1 MAETYS
7 AFKGFK
13 IVHSS
18 TWENLKDTPEKKKGY
33 LWFVRTGDVDDKS
46 VVTKG
51 DIYFGTRHYGQY
63 DPTNASDIGE
73 LKKVL
78 GTISN
83 LPGKVN
89 NIPATATT
97 VEEILKF
104 VSKPYTDGN
113 GITITETET
122 SKIIA
127 SNTNARTVSD
137 ITIAGGPINATGIF
151 EGNKIPKGTSVQDI
165 LTKLLCK
172 EIFPV
177 AATKPT
183 ITVTASDT
191 PSGLYEI
198 NSTVTIPAFGTST
211 NAGHFNSGPNDS
223 HTQPVT
229 GSEFSNIKFTTTTSG
244 FTNYDVATNAPS
256 VGIQSGITVSEGTN
270 SVTCTATG
278 TYSAPKGTPTTN
290 LGNPATDPNY
300 TFTSG
305 TTSNS
310 KTVSVTGVYPIY
322 SNGKAAPS
330 DGKAANAQVK
340 SEGPTMVP
348 KENNKHGLI
357 NPDDRDSD
365 GKIGGKLC
373 IFFAKQAAAPYTIY
387 LPTGKYKITEANM
400 LNPTANAYDAD
411 VLSNFVANESTVTL
425 QSGGKDMTY
434 TAYEYSGANG
444 PNCVEFTIG
453 KA

>member
-18 TWENLKDTPEKKKGY
+18 TWENLEGTPEKKKGY
-33 LWFVRTGDVDDKS
+33 LWFVRTGDVNDKS

-63 DPTNASDIGE
+63 DPTNASDIDE

-78 GTISN
+78 G
-83 LPGKVN
+83 
-89 NIPATATT
+89 NIPGLSGKPGIPADKKT
-97 VEEILKF
+97 VADIIEHIA
-104 VSKPYTDGN
+104 KPYSAGS
-113 GITITETET
+113 GITISEN
-122 SKIIA
+122 KVIA
-127 SNTNARTVSD
+127 SNTNATTVSD

-151 EGNKIPKGTSVQDI
+151 EGNKIPSGTSVQEI

-183 ITVTASDT
+183 ITVTASGE
-191 PSGLYEI
+191 PSGLHEI

-278 TYSAPKGTPTTN
+278 TYSEPTGTPTTN
-290 LGNPATDPNY
+290 LGNQATDPKY

-357 NPDDRDSD
+357 DT
-365 GKIGGKLC
+365 GGKLW

-425 QSGGKDMTY
+425 QSGGQDMTY

>member
-18 TWENLKDTPEKKKGY
+18 TWENLKDTPEEKKGY
-33 LWFVRTGDVDDKS
+33 LWFVRTGNVGDKS
-46 VVTKG
+46 NVTKG

-63 DPTNASDIGE
+63 DPTNASDIDE

-78 GTISN
+78 G
-83 LPGKVN
+83 
-89 NIPATATT
+89 NIPGLSGKPGIPADKKT
-97 VEEILKF
+97 VADIIEHIA
-104 VSKPYTDGN
+104 KPYSAGS
-113 GITITETET
+113 GITISEN
-122 SKIIA
+122 KVIA
-127 SNTNARTVSD
+127 SNTNATTVGD

-151 EGNKIPKGTSVQDI
+151 EGNKIPKGTSVQEI

-177 AATKPT
+177 TATKPT
-183 ITVTASDT
+183 ITVTVSGA
-191 PSGLYEI
+191 PSGLQEI

-223 HTQPVT
+223 HEQPDT
-229 GSEFSNIKFTTTTSG
+229 GSGFSDIKFTTTKIG
-244 FTNYDVATNAPS
+244 FTHYAVAADVTTIAQQTG
-256 VGIQSGITVSEGTN
+256 VTVSEGTN

-278 TYSAPKGTPTTN
+278 TYSAPTGTPTTN
-290 LGNPATDPNY
+290 LGNPATDQKY

-322 SNGKAAPS
+322 SNGKPAS
-330 DGKAANAQVK
+330 DDGEAANAQVS

-348 KENNKHGLI
+348 QTNKKHGLI
-357 NPDDRDSD
+357 DT
-365 GKIGGKLC
+365 GGKLW
-373 IFFAKQAAAPYTIY
+373 IFFAKQMAAPYTIY
-387 LPTGKYKITEANM
+387 LPTGKYKITEAKM
-400 LNPTANAYDAD
+400 LNPTANKYDAN
-411 VLSNFVANESTVTL
+411 VLNNFIANESTVTL

-434 TAYEYSGANG
+434 TAYEYSGSNG

>member
-18 TWENLKDTPEKKKGY
+18 TWENLKDRPEEKKGY
-33 LWFVRTGDVDDKS
+33 LWFVRTGNVGDKS
-46 VVTKG
+46 NVTKG

-63 DPTNASDIGE
+63 DPTNASDIDE

-104 VSKPYTDGN
+104 VSKPYTDGD

-122 SKIIA
+122 SKVIA
-127 SNTNARTVSD
+127 SNTNARTVGD

-151 EGNKIPKGTSVQDI
+151 EGNKIPKGTSVQEI

-172 EIFPV
+172 EIFPN

-183 ITVTASDT
+183 ITVTASDA
-191 PSGLYEI
+191 PSGLHEI

-211 NAGHFNSGPNDS
+211 TAGHFNSGPNDS
-223 HTQPVT
+223 HKQPDT
-229 GSEFSNIKFTTTTSG
+229 GSEFSNIKFTTKTTSG

-278 TYSAPKGTPTTN
+278 TYSVPTGTPTTN
-290 LGNPATDPNY
+290 LGNPATDPKY

-322 SNGKAAPS
+322 SNGKEAPS
-330 DGKAANAQVK
+330 DGKAANAKVS
-340 SEGPTMVP
+340 SEGPTMKP
-348 KENNKHGLI
+348 QTNNKHSLI
-357 NPDDRDSD
+357 DT
-365 GKIGGKLC
+365 GGKLW

-387 LPTGKYKITEANM
+387 LPTGKYKITEAKM

-411 VLSNFVANESTVTL
+411 VLSNFVANAKTVTL

>member
-18 TWENLKDTPEKKKGY
+18 TWENLKDTPEEKKGY
-33 LWFVRTGDVDDKS
+33 LWFVRTGKVDDKDNL
-46 VVTKG
+46 TKG

-63 DPTNASDIGE
+63 DPTNASDIDE

-89 NIPATATT
+89 NIPETATT

-113 GITITETET
+113 GITI
-122 SKIIA
+122 SSDKVIA
-127 SNTNARTVSD
+127 SNTNARTVGD

-151 EGNKIPKGTSVQDI
+151 EGNKIPKGTTVQEI

-172 EIFPV
+172 EIFPD

-183 ITVTASDT
+183 ITVTASGA
-191 PSGLYEI
+191 PSGLHEI
-198 NSTVTIPAFGTST
+198 NSTVTIPAFTTST
-211 NAGHFNSGPNDS
+211 NAGHFNPSPNGT

-229 GSEFSNIKFTTTTSG
+229 GSNFSNIKFTTTKSG
-244 FTNYDVATNAPS
+244 FTKYTVAADAPS
-256 VGIQSGITVSEGTN
+256 VAQQTGITVTEGIN
-270 SVTCTATG
+270 SVTCNVTG
-278 TYSAPKGTPTTN
+278 DYTKPTGIPVTN
-290 LGNPATDPNY
+290 LGNQATGATY
-300 TFTSG
+300 TFSAG
-305 TTSNS
+305 TATNS
-310 KTVSVTGVYPIY
+310 TTVSVTGVYPIY

-330 DGKAANAQVK
+330 DGKAANAKVS
-340 SEGPTMVP
+340 SEGPTMTP
-348 KENNKHGLI
+348 QTNNKHGLI
-357 NPDDRDSD
+357 NT
-365 GKIGGKLC
+365 GGKLWV
-373 IFFAKQAAAPYTIY
+373 FFAKQAAAPYTIY
-387 LPTGKYKITEANM
+387 LPTGKYKITEAKM
-400 LNPTANAYDAD
+400 LNPTANAYDAN
-411 VLSNFVANESTVTL
+411 VLNNFIANQRTVTL
-425 QSGGKDMTY
+425 QSGGQDMTY

>member
-18 TWENLKDTPEKKKGY
+18 TWENLKDTPEEKKGY
-33 LWFVRTGDVDDKS
+33 LWFVRTGNVGDKS
-46 VVTKG
+46 NVTKG

-63 DPTNASDIGE
+63 DPTNASDIDE

-104 VSKPYTDGN
+104 VSKPYTDGD
-113 GITITETET
+113 GITISEN
-122 SKIIA
+122 KVIA
-127 SNTNARTVSD
+127 SNTNAKTVGD

-151 EGNKIPKGTSVQDI
+151 EGNKIPKGTSVQEI

-172 EIFPV
+172 EIFPD

-183 ITVTASDT
+183 ITVTASGA
-191 PSGLYEI
+191 PSGLHEI
-198 NSTVTIPAFGTST
+198 NSKVTIPAFTTST
-211 NAGHFNSGPNDS
+211 NAGHFNPSPNGT

-229 GSEFSNIKFTTTTSG
+229 GSNFSNIKFTTTKSG
-244 FTNYDVATNAPS
+244 FTNYEIAADVTTIAQQT
-256 VGIQSGITVSEGTN
+256 GITVSEGTN
-270 SVTCTATG
+270 SVTCNVTG
-278 TYSAPKGTPTTN
+278 NYTKPTGIPVTN
-290 LGNPATDPNY
+290 LGNQATGATY
-300 TFTSG
+300 TFTAG
-305 TTSNS
+305 TATNS
-310 KTVSVTGVYPIY
+310 TKVSVTGVYPIY
-322 SNGKAAPS
+322 SNGKPAS
-330 DGKAANAQVK
+330 DDGKKANAQVS
-340 SEGPTMVP
+340 SEGPTMTP
-348 KENNKHGLI
+348 QTNNKHSLI
-357 NPDDRDSD
+357 NT
-365 GKIGGKLC
+365 GGKLWV
-373 IFFAKQAAAPYTIY
+373 FFAKQAAAPYTIY
-387 LPTGKYKITEANM
+387 LPTGKYKITEAKM
-400 LNPTANAYDAD
+400 LNPTANAYDAN
-411 VLSNFVANESTVTL
+411 VLNNFVANQSTVTL

>member
-18 TWENLKDTPEKKKGY
+18 TWENLKDNPEEKKGY
-33 LWFVRTGDVDDKS
+33 LWFVRTGNVGDKS
-46 VVTKG
+46 DVTKG

-63 DPTNASDIGE
+63 DPTNASDIDE

-113 GITITETET
+113 GITISEN
-122 SKIIA
+122 KVIA
-127 SNTNARTVSD
+127 SNTNATTVGD

-151 EGNKIPKGTSVQDI
+151 EGNKIPKGTSVQEI

-172 EIFPV
+172 EIFPN

-183 ITVTASDT
+183 ISVSASGA
-191 PSGLYEI
+191 PSGLKEI
-198 NSTVTIPAFGTST
+198 NSTVTIPAFTTST
-211 NAGHFNSGPNDS
+211 NAGHFNPSPNGT
-223 HTQPVT
+223 HTQPAT
-229 GSEFSNIKFTTTTSG
+229 GSVFSGIKLTTTKSG
-244 FTNYDVATNAPS
+244 FTNYTLAADATS
-256 VGIQSGITVSEGTN
+256 VEQQSGITVSEGIN
-270 SVTCTATG
+270 SVTCGVTG
-278 TYSAPKGTPTTN
+278 NYSKPTGIPVTN
-290 LGNPATDPNY
+290 LGNQATGATY
-300 TFTSG
+300 TFTAG
-305 TTSNS
+305 TATNS
-310 KTVSVTGVYPIY
+310 TTVSVTGVYPIY
-322 SNGKAAPS
+322 SNGKPAS
-330 DGKAANAQVK
+330 DDGKAANAQVS
-340 SEGPTMVP
+340 SEGPTMTP
-348 KENNKHGLI
+348 QTNNKHGLI
-357 NPDDRDSD
+357 NT
-365 GKIGGKLC
+365 GGKLW

-387 LPTGKYKITEANM
+387 LPTGKYKITEAKM
-400 LNPTANAYDAD
+400 LNPTANAYDAN
-411 VLSNFVANESTVTL
+411 VLNNFVANQRTVTL
-425 QSGGKDMTY
+425 QSGGTDMTY

>member
-18 TWENLKDTPEKKKGY
+18 TWENLKDTPEEKKGY
-33 LWFVRTGDVDDKS
+33 LWFVRTGNVGDKS
-46 VVTKG
+46 NVTKG

-63 DPTNASDIGE
+63 DPTSASDIDE

-122 SKIIA
+122 SKVIA
-127 SNTNARTVSD
+127 SNTNATTVGD

-151 EGNKIPKGTSVQDI
+151 EGNKIPKGTSVQEI

-172 EIFPV
+172 EIFPD

-183 ITVTASDT
+183 ITVTASGA
-191 PSGLYEI
+191 PSGLHEI
-198 NSTVTIPAFGTST
+198 NSKVTIPAFTTST
-211 NAGHFNSGPNDS
+211 NAGHFNPSPNGT

-229 GSEFSNIKFTTTTSG
+229 GSNFSNIKFTTTKSG
-244 FTNYDVATNAPS
+244 FTNYEIAADVTTIAQQT
-256 VGIQSGITVSEGTN
+256 GITVSEGTN
-270 SVTCTATG
+270 SVTCNVTG
-278 TYSAPKGTPTTN
+278 NYTKPTGIPVTN
-290 LGNPATDPNY
+290 LGNQATGATY
-300 TFTSG
+300 TFTAG
-305 TTSNS
+305 TATNS
-310 KTVSVTGVYPIY
+310 TKVSVTGVYPIY
-322 SNGKAAPS
+322 SNGKPASS
-330 DGKAANAQVK
+330 DGKTANAQVS
-340 SEGPTMVP
+340 SEGPTMTP
-348 KENNKHGLI
+348 QTNNKHGLI
-357 NPDDRDSD
+357 NTGS
-365 GKIGGKLC
+365 KLWV
-373 IFFAKQAAAPYTIY
+373 FFAKQAAAPYTIY
-387 LPTGKYKITEANM
+387 LPTGKYKITDAKM
-400 LNPTANAYDAD
+400 LNPTANAYDAN
-411 VLSNFVANESTVTL
+411 VLNNFVANQSTVTL

>member
-1 MAETYS
+1 MAETYN

-18 TWENLKDTPEKKKGY
+18 TWENLKTTPEKKKGY

-46 VVTKG
+46 NVTKG

-63 DPTNASDIGE
+63 DPTNASDIAE

-89 NIPATATT
+89 GIPETATT

-104 VSKPYTDGN
+104 VSKPYTEGD
-113 GITITETET
+113 GITISETET
-122 SKIIA
+122 SKVIA
-127 SNTNARTVSD
+127 SNTNATTVSD

-151 EGNKIPKGTSVQDI
+151 PGNKIEAGTSVQEI

-172 EIFPV
+172 EIFPK

-183 ITVTASDT
+183 ITVSASGA
-191 PSGLYEI
+191 PSGLREI
-198 NSTVTIPAFGTST
+198 NSTVTIPAFTTST
-211 NAGHFNSGPNDS
+211 NAGHFNSGDNDT
-223 HTQPVT
+223 HKQPDT
-229 GSEFSNIKFTTTTSG
+229 GSKFSNIKFTTTVSSG
-244 FTNYDVATNAPS
+244 FTNYNVATNAPT
-256 VGIQSGITVSEGTN
+256 VEQQTGITVSEGAN
-270 SVTCTATG
+270 SIKCNVSGNYTAPDT
-278 TYSAPKGTPTTN
+278 TPTTN
-290 LGNPATDPNY
+290 LGNPAPDATY
-300 TFTSG
+300 TFEAG
-305 TTSNS
+305 TATNS
-310 KTVSVTGVYPIY
+310 TTVSVTGVYPIY
-322 SNGKAAPS
+322 SNGTPASNDAKT
-330 DGKAANAQVK
+330 ANAQVS
-340 SEGPTMVP
+340 SEGPTMIP
-348 KENNKHGLI
+348 QKNNKHSLI
-357 NPDDRDSD
+357 NT
-365 GKIGGKLC
+365 GGKLW

-387 LPTGKYKITEANM
+387 LPTGKYKITEAKM
-400 LNPTANAYDAD
+400 LNPTANAYDAN
-411 VLSNFVANESTVTL
+411 VLNNFIANESTVTL

>member
-18 TWENLKDTPEKKKGY
+18 TWAVTNAVDKKGY
-33 LWFVRTGDVDDKS
+33 LWFVRTGDVNDKS
-46 VVTKG
+46 NVTKG

-63 DPTNASDIGE
+63 DPTNASDIDE
-73 LKKVL
+73 LKNVL

-122 SKIIA
+122 SKVIA
-127 SNTNARTVSD
+127 SNTNARTIGD

-151 EGNKIPKGTSVQDI
+151 EGNKIPKGTSVQEI

-172 EIFPV
+172 EIFPD

-183 ITVTASDT
+183 ITVTASGA
-191 PSGLYEI
+191 PSGLHEI
-198 NSTVTIPAFGTST
+198 NSKVTIPAFTTST
-211 NAGHFNSGPNDS
+211 NPGHFNPSPNGT

-229 GSEFSNIKFTTTTSG
+229 GSNFSNIKFTTTKSG
-244 FTNYDVATNAPS
+244 FTNYEIAADVTTIAQQT
-256 VGIQSGITVSEGTN
+256 GITVSEGTN
-270 SVTCTATG
+270 SVTCNVTG
-278 TYSAPKGTPTTN
+278 NYTKPTGIPVTN
-290 LGNPATDPNY
+290 LGNQATGATY
-300 TFTSG
+300 TFTAG
-305 TTSNS
+305 TATNS
-310 KTVSVTGVYPIY
+310 TKVSVTGVYPIY
-322 SNGKAAPS
+322 SNGKPAS
-330 DGKAANAQVK
+330 DDGKKANAQVS
-340 SEGPTMVP
+340 SEGPTMTP
-348 KENNKHGLI
+348 QTNNKHSLI
-357 NPDDRDSD
+357 NT
-365 GKIGGKLC
+365 GGKLWV
-373 IFFAKQAAAPYTIY
+373 FFAKQAAAPYTIY
-387 LPTGKYKITEANM
+387 LPTGKYKITEAKM
-400 LNPTANAYDAD
+400 LNPTANAYDAN
-411 VLSNFVANESTVTL
+411 VLNNFVANQSTVTL

>member
-1 MAETYS
+1 MSETYS

-18 TWENLKDTPEKKKGY
+18 TWAVTNAVDKKGY
-33 LWFVRTGDVDDKS
+33 LWFVRTGDVNDKS
-46 VVTKG
+46 NVTKG

-63 DPTNASDIGE
+63 DPTNASDIDE

-89 NIPATATT
+89 NIPSTATT

-113 GITITETET
+113 GITI
-122 SKIIA
+122 SSDKVIA
-127 SNTNARTVSD
+127 SNTNATTVSD

-151 EGNKIPKGTSVQDI
+151 PGNKINAGTSVQEI

-172 EIFPV
+172 EIFPD

-183 ITVTASDT
+183 ITVTVSGA
-191 PSGLYEI
+191 PSGLHEI

-211 NAGHFNSGPNDS
+211 NAGQFNPSPNGT

-229 GSEFSNIKFTTTTSG
+229 GSNFSNIKFTTTKSG
-244 FTNYDVATNAPS
+244 FTNYKIAADVTTIAQQT
-256 VGIQSGITVSEGTN
+256 GITVSEGTN
-270 SVTCTATG
+270 SVTCNVTG
-278 TYSAPKGTPTTN
+278 DYTKPTGIPVTN
-290 LGNPATDPNY
+290 LGNQATGATY

-305 TTSNS
+305 TASNS

-322 SNGKAAPS
+322 SNGKPTS
-330 DGKAANAQVK
+330 DDGKKANAQVE
-340 SEGPTMVP
+340 SEGPTMTP
-348 KENNKHGLI
+348 QTNNRYGLI

-365 GKIGGKLC
+365 GKIGGKLW

-387 LPTGKYKITEANM
+387 LPTGKYKITEAKM
-400 LNPTANAYDAD
+400 LNPTANAYDAN
-411 VLSNFVANESTVTL
+411 VLNNFVANQRTVTL
-425 QSGGKDMTY
+425 QSGGTDMTY

>member
-18 TWENLKDTPEKKKGY
+18 TWENLKDAPEEKKGY
-33 LWFVRTGDVDDKS
+33 LWFVRTGDVDEKDNL
-46 VVTKG
+46 TKG

-63 DPTNASDIGE
+63 DPTNASDIDE

-113 GITITETET
+113 GITISEN
-122 SKIIA
+122 KVIA
-127 SNTNARTVSD
+127 SNTNATTVGD

-151 EGNKIPKGTSVQDI
+151 EGNKIPKDTSVQEI

-172 EIFPV
+172 EIYPD
-177 AATKPT
+177 AATTPT
-183 ITVTASDT
+183 ITVTASGE
-191 PSGLYEI
+191 PSGLHEI
-198 NSTVTIPAFGTST
+198 NSTVTIPEFGTST
-211 NAGHFNSGPNDS
+211 TSGHFNSGPNDS
-223 HTQPVT
+223 HEQPNT
-229 GSEFSNIKFTTTTSG
+229 GSEFSNIKFTTKKTSG

-256 VGIQSGITVSEGTN
+256 VGIQSGITVSEGIN

-278 TYSAPKGTPTTN
+278 TYSVPTGTPTTN
-290 LGNPATDPNY
+290 LGNPATDPKY

-305 TTSNS
+305 TASNS

-322 SNGKAAPS
+322 SNGKEAPS
-330 DGKAANAQVK
+330 DGKAANAKVS
-340 SEGPTMVP
+340 SEGPTMKP
-348 KENNKHGLI
+348 QTNKKYGVI
-357 NPDDRDSD
+357 NPDDMGSD
-365 GKIGGKLC
+365 GKIGGKLW

-387 LPTGKYKITEANM
+387 LPTGKYKITEAKM
-400 LNPTANAYDAD
+400 LNPTANKYDAN
-411 VLSNFVANESTVTL
+411 VLNNFIANESTVTL

>member
-18 TWENLKDTPEKKKGY
+18 TWAVTNAVDKKGY
-33 LWFVRTGDVDDKS
+33 LWFVRTGDVNDKS
-46 VVTKG
+46 NVTKG

-63 DPTNASDIGE
+63 DPTNASDIDE
-73 LKKVL
+73 LKNVL

-113 GITITETET
+113 GITISED
-122 SKIIA
+122 KVIA
-127 SNTNARTVSD
+127 SNTNARTVGD

-151 EGNKIPKGTSVQDI
+151 EGNKIPKGTSVQEI

-172 EIFPV
+172 EIFPD

-183 ITVTASDT
+183 ITVTASGA
-191 PSGLYEI
+191 PSGFKEI
-198 NSTVTIPAFGTST
+198 NSTLTIPAFTTST
-211 NAGHFNSGPNDS
+211 NAGHFNPIHNGT

-229 GSEFSNIKFTTTTSG
+229 GSRFSNIKFTTTKIG
-244 FTNYDVATNAPS
+244 FTNYTVVADATS
-256 VGIQSGITVSEGTN
+256 VVQQTGITVTEGTN
-270 SVTCTATG
+270 SVTCNVTG
-278 TYSAPKGTPTTN
+278 EYSKPTGIPVTN
-290 LGNPATDPNY
+290 LGNQATGATY
-300 TFTSG
+300 TFSAG
-305 TTSNS
+305 TATNS
-310 KTVSVTGVYPIY
+310 TTVSVTGVYPIY
-322 SNGKAAPS
+322 SNGKPASS
-330 DGKAANAQVK
+330 DGKAANAQVS
-340 SEGPTMVP
+340 SEGPTMTP
-348 KENNKHGLI
+348 QTNNKHGLI
-357 NPDDRDSD
+357 NT
-365 GKIGGKLC
+365 GGKLWV
-373 IFFAKQAAAPYTIY
+373 FFAKQAAAPYTIY
-387 LPTGKYKITEANM
+387 LPTGKYKITEAKM
-400 LNPTANAYDAD
+400 LNPTANAYDAN
-411 VLSNFVANESTVTL
+411 VLNNFIANQRTVTL
-425 QSGGKDMTY
+425 QSGGQDMTY

>member
-18 TWENLKDTPEKKKGY
+18 TWENLKDAPEEKKGY

-63 DPTNASDIGE
+63 DPTNASDIDE

-122 SKIIA
+122 SKVIA
-127 SNTNARTVSD
+127 SNTNAITVGD

-151 EGNKIPKGTSVQDI
+151 EGNKIPKGTSVQEI

-172 EIFPV
+172 EIFPD

-183 ITVTASDT
+183 ITVTASGA
-191 PSGLYEI
+191 PSGLHEI
-198 NSTVTIPAFGTST
+198 NSTVTIPAFTTST
-211 NAGHFNSGPNDS
+211 NAGHFNPNPNGT

-229 GSEFSNIKFTTTTSG
+229 GSNFSNIKFTTTKSG
-244 FTNYDVATNAPS
+244 FTNYTVAADATS
-256 VGIQSGITVSEGTN
+256 VVQQTGITVSGGTN
-270 SVTCTATG
+270 SVTCNVTG
-278 TYSAPKGTPTTN
+278 EYSKPTGIPVTN
-290 LGNPATDPNY
+290 LGNKATGATY
-300 TFTSG
+300 TFTAG
-305 TTSNS
+305 TATNS
-310 KTVSVTGVYPIY
+310 TTVSVTGVYPIY

-330 DGKAANAQVK
+330 DGKAANAKVS
-340 SEGPTMVP
+340 SEGPTMTP
-348 KENNKHGLI
+348 QTNNKHGLI
-357 NPDDRDSD
+357 NT
-365 GKIGGKLC
+365 GGKLWV
-373 IFFAKQAAAPYTIY
+373 FFAKQAAAPYTIY
-387 LPTGKYKITEANM
+387 LPTGKYKITEAKM
-400 LNPTANAYDAD
+400 LNPTANAYDAN
-411 VLSNFVANESTVTL
+411 VLNNFIANQRTVTL

>member
-18 TWENLKDTPEKKKGY
+18 TWENLKDTPEEKKGY
-33 LWFVRTGDVDDKS
+33 LWFVRTGDVGDKS
-46 VVTKG
+46 NVTKG

-63 DPTNASDIGE
+63 DPTNASDIDE

-122 SKIIA
+122 SKVIA
-127 SNTNARTVSD
+127 SNTNARTVGD

-151 EGNKIPKGTSVQDI
+151 EGNKIPKGTSVQEI

-172 EIFPV
+172 EIFPN

-183 ITVTASDT
+183 ISVSASGA
-191 PSGLYEI
+191 PSGLKEI
-198 NSTVTIPAFGTST
+198 NSTVTIPAFTTST
-211 NAGHFNSGPNDS
+211 NAGHFNPSPNGT

-229 GSEFSNIKFTTTTSG
+229 GSNFSNIKFTTKTTSG

-256 VGIQSGITVSEGTN
+256 VVQQTGITVSEGTN
-270 SVTCTATG
+270 SVTCKVTG
-278 TYSAPKGTPTTN
+278 EYSKPTGIPVTN
-290 LGNPATDPNY
+290 LGNQATGATY
-300 TFTSG
+300 TFTAG
-305 TTSNS
+305 TATNS
-310 KTVSVTGVYPIY
+310 TTVSVTGVYPIY

-330 DGKAANAQVK
+330 DGKAANAQVS
-340 SEGPTMVP
+340 SEGPTMTP
-348 KENNKHGLI
+348 QENNKHGLI
-357 NPDDRDSD
+357 DT
-365 GKIGGKLC
+365 GGKLW

-387 LPTGKYKITEANM
+387 LPTGKYKITEAKM

-411 VLSNFVANESTVTL
+411 VLSNFVANAKTVTL

>member
-18 TWENLKDTPEKKKGY
+18 TWAVTNAVDKKGY
-33 LWFVRTGDVDDKS
+33 LWFVRTGDVNDKS
-46 VVTKG
+46 NVTKG

-63 DPTNASDIGE
+63 DPTNARDIDE
-73 LKKVL
+73 LKNVL

-113 GITITETET
+113 GITISEN
-122 SKIIA
+122 KVIA
-127 SNTNARTVSD
+127 SNTNATTVGD

-151 EGNKIPKGTSVQDI
+151 DGNKIPKGTSVQEI

-183 ITVTASDT
+183 ITVTASGE
-191 PSGLYEI
+191 PSGLHEI

-211 NAGHFNSGPNDS
+211 TAGHFNSGPNDS
-223 HTQPVT
+223 HKQPDT
-229 GSEFSNIKFTTTTSG
+229 GSEFSNIKFTTKTTSG
-244 FTNYDVATNAPS
+244 FTNYDVATNATS

-278 TYSAPKGTPTTN
+278 TYSVPTGTPTTN
-290 LGNPATDPNY
+290 LGNPATDQKY

-322 SNGKAAPS
+322 SNGKPAS
-330 DGKAANAQVK
+330 DDGKKANAQVS
-340 SEGPTMVP
+340 SEGPTMTP
-348 KENNKHGLI
+348 QTNNKHGLI
-357 NPDDRDSD
+357 NT
-365 GKIGGKLC
+365 GGKLW

-387 LPTGKYKITEANM
+387 LPTGKYKITEAKM
-400 LNPTANAYDAD
+400 LNPTANAYDAN
-411 VLSNFVANESTVTL
+411 VLNNFIANQSTVTL

>member
-1 MAETYS
+1 MQETYNVY
-7 AFKGFK
+7 KGLK

-18 TWENLKDTPEKKKGY
+18 TWNKTTEENKKGY
-33 LWFVRTGDVDDKS
+33 LWFVRTGNVDDKS
-46 VVTKG
+46 NVTKG

-63 DPTNASDIGE
+63 DPTNASDIAE

-78 GTISN
+78 GNIAGLSGK
-83 LPGKVN
+83 PG
-89 NIPATATT
+89 IPADKKT
-97 VEEILKF
+97 VADIIEHIA
-104 VSKPYTDGN
+104 KPYSDGK

-122 SKIIA
+122 SKVIA
-127 SNTNARTVSD
+127 SNTNATTVSD
-137 ITIAGGPINATGIF
+137 ITIAGGPIDATGIF
-151 EGNKIPKGTSVQDI
+151 TDNKIKAGTSVQEI

-172 EIFPV
+172 EIFPK

-183 ITVTASDT
+183 ITVKANGTLAELMEVNT
-191 PSGLYEI
+191 G
-198 NSTVTIPAFGTST
+198 VTIPAFTTST
-211 NAGHFNSGPNDS
+211 NAGHFNSGDNDS

-229 GSEFSNIKFTTTTSG
+229 GSRFSDIKFTTKITSG
-244 FTNYDVATNAPS
+244 FTNYDIATNVPTVAQ
-256 VGIQSGITVSEGTN
+256 QSGITVSEGIN

-278 TYSAPKGTPTTN
+278 TYSAPTGTPTTN
-290 LGNPATDPNY
+290 LGNPATDPKY

-305 TTSNS
+305 TTSGS

-330 DGKAANAQVK
+330 DGKEANAQVS

-348 KENNKHGLI
+348 QKNNKHGLI
-357 NPDDRDSD
+357 QSNGTLRV
-365 GKIGGKLC
+365 
-373 IFFAKQAAAPYTIY
+373 FFAKQVAAPYTIY
-387 LPTGKYKITEANM
+387 LPTGKYKITSAKM
-400 LNPTANAYDAD
+400 LNPTANAYDAN
-411 VLSNFVANESTVTL
+411 VLDSFVASASTVTL

-434 TAYEYSGANG
+434 TAYEYSGENG

>member
-13 IVHSS
+13 IVTPT
-18 TWENLKDTPEKKKGY
+18 TWAGTDAVDKKGY
-33 LWFVRTGDVDDKS
+33 LWFVRTEVGG
-46 VVTKG
+46 VTKG

-63 DPTNASDIGE
+63 DPTNASDIDE

-104 VSKPYTDGN
+104 VSKPYTDGD

-122 SKIIA
+122 SKVIA
-127 SNTNARTVSD
+127 SNTNARTVGD

-172 EIFPV
+172 EIFPN

-183 ITVTASDT
+183 INVTASGA
-191 PSGLYEI
+191 PSGFREI
-198 NSTVTIPAFGTST
+198 NSTVTIPAFTTST
-211 NAGHFNSGPNDS
+211 NAGHFNPSPNGT
-223 HTQPVT
+223 HTQPAT
-229 GSEFSNIKFTTTTSG
+229 GSVFSGIKLTTTKSG
-244 FTNYDVATNAPS
+244 FTNYTLAADATS
-256 VGIQSGITVSEGTN
+256 VEQQSGITVSEGIN
-270 SVTCTATG
+270 SVTCGVTG
-278 TYSAPKGTPTTN
+278 NYSKPTGVPVTN
-290 LGNPATDPNY
+290 LGNQATGATY
-300 TFTSG
+300 TFTAG
-305 TTSNS
+305 TATNS
-310 KTVSVTGVYPIY
+310 TKVSVTGVYPIY

-330 DGKAANAQVK
+330 DGKAANAKVS

-348 KENNKHGLI
+348 QKNNKHGLI
-357 NPDDRDSD
+357 DT
-365 GKIGGKLC
+365 GGKLW

-387 LPTGKYKITEANM
+387 LPTGKYKITEAKM
-400 LNPTANAYDAD
+400 LNPTANAYDAN
-411 VLSNFVANESTVTL
+411 VLNNFIANQSTVTL

>member
-18 TWENLKDTPEKKKGY
+18 TWENLKDTPEEKKGY
-33 LWFVRTGDVDDKS
+33 LWFVRTGNVDDKS
-46 VVTKG
+46 DVTKG

-63 DPTNASDIGE
+63 NPTNASDIDE

-104 VSKPYTDGN
+104 VSKPYTDGH
-113 GITITETET
+113 GITISEN
-122 SKIIA
+122 KVIA
-127 SNTNARTVSD
+127 SNTNATTVGD

-151 EGNKIPKGTSVQDI
+151 EGNKIPMGTSVQEI

-172 EIFPV
+172 EIFPN

-183 ITVTASDT
+183 ISVSAPGA
-191 PSGLYEI
+191 PSGLKEI
-198 NSTVTIPAFGTST
+198 NSTVTIPAFTTST
-211 NAGHFNSGPNDS
+211 NAGHFNPSPNGT
-223 HTQPVT
+223 HTQPAT
-229 GSEFSNIKFTTTTSG
+229 GSVFSGIKLTTTKSG
-244 FTNYDVATNAPS
+244 FTNYTLASDATS
-256 VGIQSGITVSEGTN
+256 VEQQSGITVSEGIN
-270 SVTCTATG
+270 SVTCGVTG
-278 TYSAPKGTPTTN
+278 NYSKPTGVPVTN
-290 LGNPATDPNY
+290 LGNQATGATY
-300 TFTSG
+300 TFTAG
-305 TTSNS
+305 NATNS
-310 KTVSVTGVYPIY
+310 TTVSVTGVYPIY
-322 SNGKAAPS
+322 SNGKPAS
-330 DGKAANAQVK
+330 DDGKAANAQVS

-348 KENNKHGLI
+348 QKNNKHGLI
-357 NPDDRDSD
+357 DT
-365 GKIGGKLC
+365 GGKLW

-387 LPTGKYKITEANM
+387 LPTGKYKITEAKM
-400 LNPTANAYDAD
+400 LNPTANAYDAN
-411 VLSNFVANESTVTL
+411 VLNNFIANKSTVTL

>member
-18 TWENLKDTPEKKKGY
+18 TWENLKTTPEKKKGY

-46 VVTKG
+46 NVIKG
-51 DIYFGTRHYGQY
+51 DIYFETRHYGQY
-63 DPTNASDIGE
+63 NPTNAIDIDE

-104 VSKPYTDGN
+104 VSEPYTDGN
-113 GITITETET
+113 GITISEN
-122 SKIIA
+122 KVIA
-127 SNTNARTVSD
+127 SNTNARTVGD

-151 EGNKIPKGTSVQDI
+151 EGNKIPKDTSVQEI

-177 AATKPT
+177 TATKPT
-183 ITVTASDT
+183 ITVTASGE
-191 PSGLYEI
+191 PSGLHEI
-198 NSTVTIPAFGTST
+198 NSTVTIPEFGTST
-211 NAGHFNSGPNDS
+211 TSGHFNSGPNDS
-223 HTQPVT
+223 HEQPNT
-229 GSEFSNIKFTTTTSG
+229 GSEFSNIKFTTTKIGFAHYTVAADATSVVQQ
-244 FTNYDVATNAPS
+244 T
-256 VGIQSGITVSEGTN
+256 GITVSEGIN

-278 TYSAPKGTPTTN
+278 TYSVPTGTPTTN
-290 LGNPATDPNY
+290 LGNPATDPKY

-305 TTSNS
+305 TASNS

-322 SNGKAAPS
+322 SNGKEAPS
-330 DGKAANAQVK
+330 DGKAANAKVS
-340 SEGPTMVP
+340 SEGPTMKP
-348 KENNKHGLI
+348 QTNKKYGVI
-357 NPDDRDSD
+357 NPDDMGSD
-365 GKIGGKLC
+365 GKIGGKLW

-387 LPTGKYKITEANM
+387 LPTGKYKITEAKM
-400 LNPTANAYDAD
+400 LNPTANAYDAN
-411 VLSNFVANESTVTL
+411 VLSNFVANAKTVTL

>member
-18 TWENLKDTPEKKKGY
+18 TWAVTNAVDKKGY
-33 LWFVRTGDVDDKS
+33 LWFVRTGDVNDKS
-46 VVTKG
+46 NVTKG

-63 DPTNASDIGE
+63 DPTNASDIDE
-73 LKKVL
+73 LKNVL

-89 NIPATATT
+89 NIPETATT

-104 VSKPYTDGN
+104 VSKPYTDGD
-113 GITITETET
+113 GITI
-122 SKIIA
+122 SSDKVIA
-127 SNTNARTVSD
+127 SNTNARTVGD

-151 EGNKIPKGTSVQDI
+151 EGNKIPKGTSVQEI

-172 EIFPV
+172 EIFPN

-183 ITVTASDT
+183 ITVTASGA
-191 PSGLYEI
+191 PSGLHEI

-223 HTQPVT
+223 HKQPDT
-229 GSEFSNIKFTTTTSG
+229 GSEFSNIKFTTTKSG
-244 FTNYDVATNAPS
+244 FTNYNVATNAPS
-256 VGIQSGITVSEGTN
+256 VGMQSGITVSEGIN

-278 TYSAPKGTPTTN
+278 TYSAPTGTPTTN
-290 LGNPATDPNY
+290 LGNPATGATY
-300 TFTSG
+300 TFTAG
-305 TTSNS
+305 TATNS
-310 KTVSVTGVYPIY
+310 TKVSVTGVYPIY
-322 SNGKAAPS
+322 SNGDAATGNGET
-330 DGKAANAQVK
+330 DNATVSSQ
-340 SEGPTMVP
+340 GPGMKP
-348 KENNKHGLI
+348 KENTKHELI
-357 NPDDRDSD
+357 NTGD
-365 GKIGGKLC
+365 KLW
-373 IFFAKQAAAPYTIY
+373 IFFAEQEQSPYTIY
-387 LPTGKYKITEANM
+387 LPQGKYKITEAKM
-400 LNPTANAYDAD
+400 LNPTSSKYDAN
-411 VLSNFVANESTVTL
+411 VLNNFIANESTVTL
-425 QSGGKDMTY
+425 QSGGTDMTY
-434 TAYEYSGANG
+434 TAYEYSGKNG

>member
-18 TWENLKDTPEKKKGY
+18 TWENLKDTPEEKKGY
-33 LWFVRTGDVDDKS
+33 LWFVRTGDVGDKS
-46 VVTKG
+46 NVTKG

-63 DPTNASDIGE
+63 DPTNASDIDE

-104 VSKPYTDGN
+104 VSKPYTDGH
-113 GITITETET
+113 GITISEN
-122 SKIIA
+122 KVIA
-127 SNTNARTVSD
+127 SNTNATTVGD

-151 EGNKIPKGTSVQDI
+151 EGNKIPKGTSVQEI

-172 EIFPV
+172 EIFPN

-183 ITVTASDT
+183 ISVSASGA
-191 PSGLYEI
+191 PSGLKEI
-198 NSTVTIPAFGTST
+198 NSTVTIPAFTTST
-211 NAGHFNSGPNDS
+211 NAGHFNPSPNGT
-223 HTQPVT
+223 HTQPAT
-229 GSEFSNIKFTTTTSG
+229 GSVFSGIKLTTTKSG
-244 FTNYDVATNAPS
+244 FTNYTLAADATS
-256 VGIQSGITVSEGTN
+256 VVQQTGITVSEGIN
-270 SVTCTATG
+270 SVTCGVTG
-278 TYSAPKGTPTTN
+278 NYSKPTGVPVTN
-290 LGNPATDPNY
+290 LGNQATGATY
-300 TFTSG
+300 TFTAG
-305 TTSNS
+305 TATNS
-310 KTVSVTGVYPIY
+310 TKVSVTGVYPIY
-322 SNGKAAPS
+322 SNGKPAS
-330 DGKAANAQVK
+330 DDGKKANAQVS
-340 SEGPTMVP
+340 SEGPTMTP
-348 KENNKHGLI
+348 QTNNKHSLI
-357 NPDDRDSD
+357 NT
-365 GKIGGKLC
+365 GGKLW

-387 LPTGKYKITEANM
+387 LPTGKYKITEAKM

>member
-18 TWENLKDTPEKKKGY
+18 TWENLKDTPEEKKGY
-33 LWFVRTGDVDDKS
+33 LWFVRTGKVDDKDNL
-46 VVTKG
+46 TKG

-63 DPTNASDIGE
+63 DPTNASDIDE
-73 LKKVL
+73 LKNVL

-89 NIPATATT
+89 NIPETATT

-113 GITITETET
+113 GITI
-122 SKIIA
+122 SSDKVIA
-127 SNTNARTVSD
+127 SNTNARTVGD

-151 EGNKIPKGTSVQDI
+151 EGNKIPKGTSVQEI

-172 EIFPV
+172 EIFPD

-183 ITVTASDT
+183 ITVTASGA
-191 PSGLYEI
+191 PSGLHEI
-198 NSTVTIPAFGTST
+198 NSTVTIPAFTTST
-211 NAGHFNSGPNDS
+211 NAGHFNPSPNGT

-229 GSEFSNIKFTTTTSG
+229 GSNFSNIKFTTTKSG
-244 FTNYDVATNAPS
+244 FTNYTVAADATS
-256 VGIQSGITVSEGTN
+256 VVQQTGITVSEGTN
-270 SVTCTATG
+270 SVTCKVTG
-278 TYSAPKGTPTTN
+278 EYSKPTGIPVTN
-290 LGNPATDPNY
+290 LGNQATGATY
-300 TFTSG
+300 TFSAG
-305 TTSNS
+305 TATNS
-310 KTVSVTGVYPIY
+310 TTVSVTGVYPIY

-330 DGKAANAQVK
+330 DGKAANAKVS
-340 SEGPTMVP
+340 SEGPTMTP
-348 KENNKHGLI
+348 QTNNKHGLI
-357 NPDDRDSD
+357 NT
-365 GKIGGKLC
+365 GGKLWV
-373 IFFAKQAAAPYTIY
+373 FFAKQAAAPYTIY
-387 LPTGKYKITEANM
+387 LPTGKYKITDAKM
-400 LNPTANAYDAD
+400 LNPTANAYDAN
-411 VLSNFVANESTVTL
+411 VLNNFIANQRTVTL
-425 QSGGKDMTY
+425 QSGGQDMTY

>member
-18 TWENLKDTPEKKKGY
+18 TWENLKDTPEEKKGY
-33 LWFVRTGDVDDKS
+33 LWFVRTGNVDDKS
-46 VVTKG
+46 DVTKG

-63 DPTNASDIGE
+63 DPTNASDIDE

-113 GITITETET
+113 GITISEN
-122 SKIIA
+122 KVIA
-127 SNTNARTVSD
+127 SNTNATTVGD

-151 EGNKIPKGTSVQDI
+151 EGNKIPKGTSVQEI

-172 EIFPV
+172 EIFPD

-183 ITVTASDT
+183 ITVTASGA
-191 PSGLYEI
+191 PSGFREI
-198 NSTVTIPAFGTST
+198 NSTLTIPAFTTST
-211 NAGHFNSGPNDS
+211 NAGHFNPSPNGT

-229 GSEFSNIKFTTTTSG
+229 GSNFSNIKFTTTKSG
-244 FTNYDVATNAPS
+244 FTNYTVATDATS
-256 VGIQSGITVSEGTN
+256 VVQQTGITVSEGTN
-270 SVTCTATG
+270 SVTCKVTG
-278 TYSAPKGTPTTN
+278 EYSKPTGIPVTN
-290 LGNPATDPNY
+290 LGNQATGATY
-300 TFTSG
+300 TFAAG
-305 TTSNS
+305 TATNS
-310 KTVSVTGVYPIY
+310 TTVSVTGVYPIY

-330 DGKAANAQVK
+330 DGKAANAQVS
-340 SEGPTMVP
+340 SEGPTMKP
-348 KENNKHGLI
+348 QTNNKHGLI
-357 NPDDRDSD
+357 NT
-365 GKIGGKLC
+365 GGKLWV
-373 IFFAKQAAAPYTIY
+373 FFAKQAAAPYTIY
-387 LPTGKYKITEANM
+387 LPKGKYKITEAKM
-400 LNPTANAYDAD
+400 LNPTANAYDAN
-411 VLSNFVANESTVTL
+411 VLNNFVANQSTVTL
-425 QSGGKDMTY
+425 QSGGQDMTY